1 MDEIRVLL
9 ATHREPVHQKSALA
23 TAPEGAHVTICAA
36 ARYETVV
43 ERIGDADVL
52 VSERSGRIDAPLIRR
67 GRNLRL
73 IQRWGRMTHD
83 IDLGAAREAGVAVCY
98 QPLYNAMMVAE
109 HVVMQILGLAKCV
122 RECEDVLLD
131 PRDWGMEP
139 RQCDANQ
146 FAINWSGRRDIMPV
160 LGSTVGIVGFGEI
173 GAELAERLKPFGCR
187 VLYNKRNR
195 LPADVEA
202 SLGVTYADRD
212 AIRAASDFLCLLL
225 PHVDSAGGAI
235 GRDFIDG
242 MKPGACLISSGA
254 SSTLNEEDVAAAYR
268 GGRLRGVA
276 TDGWRW
282 EPLKADNPLL
292 ALARDPQA
300 NVVFTPHT
308 AIGARPGADM
318 ASSFRA
324 GWQNVVN
331 LMQGLP
337 LVNRLC

>member
-23 TAPEGAHVTICAA
+23 AAPEGVEVTICAA
-36 ARYETVV
+36 SQYETML
-43 ERIGDADVL
+43 ERIGDADIL

-67 GRNLRL
+67 GRKLRL

-83 IDLGAAREAGVAVCY
+83 IDIQAAREAGIPVCY

-109 HVVMQILGLAKCV
+109 HVVMQIFGLAKCV
-122 RECEDVLLD
+122 RECENVLLE
-131 PRDWGMEP
+131 PQDWGIEP
-139 RQCDANQ
+139 RQCNANQ
-146 FAINWSGRRDIMPV
+146 FVINWSGRRHIRPV

-173 GAELAERLKPFGCR
+173 GAELAKRLKPFGCR
-187 VLYNKRNR
+187 VLYNKRGR
-195 LPADVEA
+195 LPADIEA

-212 AIRAASDFLCLLL
+212 AIRAESDFLCLLL
-225 PHVDSAGGAI
+225 PHADSADGVI

-242 MKPGACLISSGA
+242 MKQGACLISSGA

-268 GGRLRGVA
+268 SGRLGGVA

-292 ALARDPQA
+292 ALARNPQA

-308 AIGARPGADM
+308 AISTPPGADM

-331 LMQGLP
+331 LMQGQP
-337 LVNRLC
+337 LVNGLC